1 MVSPPSALT
10 TFILFLAFEK
20 RIDIIGRLTVSTTEV
35 AILSI
40 AITCLIT
47 RSKDIIKRFAMFLP
61 LIAFILWIIV
71 VSTISM
77 DNLSTFKQGIRYIE
91 GFLIFFVLYILIDRI
106 DSEWIN
112 RIFLPI
118 AIVIS
123 LIGIIQVF
131 SPAIRQ
137 VFPPP
142 QNNQPAIFVHD
153 MVRAYSTFDHPNYLG
168 IFLIPPMLLTIGLF
182 LTSRK
187 SYSGFVNLFI
197 LISTIFLTLSRGTWL
212 ILFVFVIIALCF
224 IAKRYKVYASKFL
237 ILIVIIFVTTSTLLI
252 IPTTRDNLIRR
263 VEMSK
268 PGEQSYLDLQR
279 IQNFKAAFT
288 MIEEKPITGWGAFSD
303 NLIYMKEI
311 GQRYSIVDFGK
322 NIWGWANNIYLQ
334 VAVDFG
340 IVGLILFM
348 IMIIQIIIIAKKNIS
363 RRSIISQIL
372 FISFIALLCR
382 GLMETLLARSLF
394 IYTTTILLISNK
406 VKQ

>member
-1 MVSPPSALT
+1 
-10 TFILFLAFEK
+10 
-20 RIDIIGRLTVSTTEV
+20 
-35 AILSI
+35 
-40 AITCLIT
+40 
-47 RSKDIIKRFAMFLP
+47 
-61 LIAFILWIIV
+61 
-71 VSTISM
+71 
-77 DNLSTFKQGIRYIE
+77 
-91 GFLIFFVLYILIDRI
+91 
-106 DSEWIN
+106 
-112 RIFLPI
+112 
-118 AIVIS
+118 
-123 LIGIIQVF
+123 
-131 SPAIRQ
+131 
-137 VFPPP
+137 
-142 QNNQPAIFVHD
+142 
-153 MVRAYSTFDHPNYLG
+153 
-168 IFLIPPMLLTIGLF
+168 
-182 LTSRK
+182 
-187 SYSGFVNLFI
+187 
-197 LISTIFLTLSRGTWL
+197 
-212 ILFVFVIIALCF
+212 
-224 IAKRYKVYASKFL
+224 L

-263 VEMSK
+263 IEMSK